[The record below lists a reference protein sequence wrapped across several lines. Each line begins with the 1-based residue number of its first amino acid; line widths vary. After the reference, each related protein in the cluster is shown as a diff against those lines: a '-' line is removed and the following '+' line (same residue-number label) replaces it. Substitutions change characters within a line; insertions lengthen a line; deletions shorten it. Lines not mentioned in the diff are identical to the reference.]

1 MNIVSSLV
9 GVSILAAALPMVAQV
24 SIQPFMAQK
33 RAENFG
39 VAEAKAVSFAAKNEG
54 ALALTPVPDGCSSIE
69 TENYAY
75 SITCVEGEGT
85 FKQSVTRSFR
95 LGVLCDNDGNNG
107 HGNSGGHDCS
117 NPSGYNTPISYTP
130 GVFCPLWDPWGVINY
145 NDSHSVQCIPVPYGP
160 WAHTYPEDGA
170 MLW

>member
-9 GVSILAAALPMVAQV
+9 GVSIMGVAMPMVATI
-24 SIQPFMAQK
+24 SIQPYMAQK

-39 VAEAKAVSFAAKNEG
+39 AAEATAVSYAAKNEG
-54 ALALTPVPDGCSSIE
+54 ALALTPVPDNCNVIE
-69 TENYAY
+69 VENYAY
-75 SITCVEGEGT
+75 SITCVEGEKQ

-95 LGVLCDNDGNNG
+95 LGILCDDNDSNNG
-107 HGNSGGHDCS
+107 HGNSGGSDCS

-145 NDSHSVQCIPVPYGP
+145 NDSHNVQCIPVPYGP
-160 WAHTYPEDGA
+160 WAHTYNGE